1 VTQLHSLAEAEQF
14 IKAGIPLVASIA
26 FNSGKLDGFFFKSTN
41 GHLMVIAGFTADGN
55 VIANDPASPD
65 DASVRHVYD
74 RAQFE
79 EAWMSSTGGIVYLIH
94 PLSVPLPPS
103 PGGNW

>member
-1 VTQLHSLAEAEQF
+1 VEQF
-14 IKAGIPLVASIA
+14 IKAGIPLVTSIA

-41 GHLMVIAGFTADGN
+41 GHLMVIVGFTAEGDPI
-55 VIANDPASPD
+55 VNDPASPD

-79 EAWMSSTGGIVYLIH
+79 DAWMTASGGIVYVIH
-94 PLSVPLPPS
+94 PASVSLPPS
-103 PGGNW
+103 PAGNW